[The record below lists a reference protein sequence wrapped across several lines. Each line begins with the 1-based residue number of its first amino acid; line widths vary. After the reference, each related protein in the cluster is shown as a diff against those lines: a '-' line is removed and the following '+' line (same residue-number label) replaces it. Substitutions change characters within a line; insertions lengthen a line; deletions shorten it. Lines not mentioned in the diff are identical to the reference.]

1 MSVAPGADQPPKT
14 AIYYLQA
21 TSMLPQSSYLP
32 AKNRNNELAKGHSRG
47 AGILATAT
55 GEVVT
60 GRFSSKNQKR
70 THQESSS
77 IFDAQNYTNLTQTG
91 RSDDCNIDRKYHA
104 ALVLSKQMLWA
115 GRSLVR
121 AEYTL
126 IAPK

>member
-1 MSVAPGADQPPKT
+1 
-14 AIYYLQA
+14 
-21 TSMLPQSSYLP
+21 MLPQSSYLP

-77 IFDAQNYTNLTQTG
+77 IFDAQNYTNLTRTG
-91 RSDDCNIDRKYHA
+91 PSDDCNIDRKYHP